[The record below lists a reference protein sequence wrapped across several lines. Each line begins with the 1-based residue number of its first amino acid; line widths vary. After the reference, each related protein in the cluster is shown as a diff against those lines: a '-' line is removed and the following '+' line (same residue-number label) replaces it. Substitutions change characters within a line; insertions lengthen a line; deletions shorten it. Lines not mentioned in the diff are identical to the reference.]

1 MVRYIFAS
9 HYRMADGLKETV
21 EFLTSVKENLYTI
34 LAYVTEDYNI
44 EEEIKKIFDGFQKDD
59 KVVVM
64 TDVLSGSVNQK
75 FIPYMGENVFLITG
89 INVPLAMELV
99 LRPEECINK
108 EQLSQ
113 SIEMA
118 KETIQFVNEINANI
132 DDDDE

>member
-34 LAYVTEDYNI
+34 SAYVTEDYNI

-75 FIPYMGENVFLITG
+75 FIPYMGENVFRHKCTSCNG
-89 INVPLAMELV
+89 AGVTTRRMH
-99 LRPEECINK
+99 K
-108 EQLSQ
+108 
-113 SIEMA
+113 
-118 KETIQFVNEINANI
+118 
-132 DDDDE
+132 